1 MFKYKDKYYI
11 INSGC
16 TGWSPNKAQY
26 AVADHPLGPWTVM
39 GDPCVGDTKGTTF
52 DTQSTCVFPVD
63 AANGKFIYM
72 GDRWFNPDSGGDLSD
87 SRYVWLP
94 VEFLPGNQIQLK
106 NYADWT
112 LEELENK
119 ASFEVTSELPTV
131 VSSVSE
137 IADVLPGTVMVDF
150 GSGSVE
156 KEVTWDIGSLDENK
170 LGVAAVTG
178 ILTDGNREFT
188 HEISIVNPKL
198 IYFFDSGA
206 DTSEYYDTVNAN
218 LLGRLKNAVP
228 DEAYTEENGAG
239 YVGVTN
245 LVDKDKFDLGHHA
258 GDTYLSNG
266 WWGRK
271 RKRYRICL

>member
-1 MFKYKDKYYI
+1 M
-11 INSGC
+11 
-16 TGWSPNKAQY
+16 
-26 AVADHPLGPWTVM
+26 
-39 GDPCVGDTKGTTF
+39 
-52 DTQSTCVFPVD
+52 
-63 AANGKFIYM
+63 
-72 GDRWFNPDSGGDLSD
+72 
-87 SRYVWLP
+87 
-94 VEFLPGNQIQLK
+94 
-106 NYADWT
+106 
-112 LEELENK
+112 
-119 ASFEVTSELPTV
+119 
-131 VSSVSE
+131 
-137 IADVLPGTVMVDF
+137 
-150 GSGSVE
+150 
-156 KEVTWDIGSLDENK
+156 TWDIVSLDENER
-170 LGVAAVTG
+170 GGAAVTG

-266 WWGRK
+266 WWAAGGKNIVYAFNLEPGIYTVSAGFQEWWNTGRPSK
-271 RKRYRICL
+271 MTITSGDNLLAEKAFTVYNTSTDLQVNQTFEVTEETKGKVTVTISKTGRASCRERVLSCV

>member
-1 MFKYKDKYYI
+1 MNLFKDDDGQAYVIYSSDGNLTTYIAKLNADYTGLITDPADAVEGTGKEGEELTASDYTRNFIDASREAPAMFKYKDKYYI

-112 LEELENK
+112 L
-119 ASFEVTSELPTV
+119 
-131 VSSVSE
+131 
-137 IADVLPGTVMVDF
+137 
-150 GSGSVE
+150 
-156 KEVTWDIGSLDENK
+156 SL
-170 LGVAAVTG
+170 
-178 ILTDGNREFT
+178 IP
-188 HEISIVNPKL
+188 I
-198 IYFFDSGA
+198 
-206 DTSEYYDTVNAN
+206 
-218 LLGRLKNAVP
+218 
-228 DEAYTEENGAG
+228 
-239 YVGVTN
+239 
-245 LVDKDKFDLGHHA
+245 
-258 GDTYLSNG
+258 
-266 WWGRK
+266 
-271 RKRYRICL
+271 